1 MALQK
6 LVIDENEHIYL
17 DGVEIPNV
25 KEYILKSS
33 TKKPAELTLTIYV
46 TTNQIYSELKS

>member
-1 MALQK
+1 MKLQK

-17 DGVEIPNV
+17 DGIEISNV

-33 TKKPAELTLTIYV
+33 AEKPAELTLTIYV
-46 TTNQIYSELKS
+46 ITNQVYSELKL